1 MVSFEV
7 LAIILSVLGLATSL
21 FYYARV
27 LENQNKTRQTQLFLQ
42 FYNRLTDK
50 QFYEEFRK
58 IRDQEWDDIDDYI
71 EKYGIGPTLF
81 DIYLE
86 GVGLLVKRGQIDI
99 QLVDDLMSSLVI
111 RHWRSHGEVMIGLR
125 KKQNMPQIAEWT
137 EYLYYEIMKIAEK
150 QHPEL
155 DT

>member
-1 MVSFEV
+1 MVSFEF
-7 LAIILSVLGLATSL
+7 LAIVLSVLGLAVSL
-21 FYYARV
+21 VYYARV

-58 IRDQEWDDIDDYI
+58 VRDQEWEDLDDYI
-71 EKYGIGPTLF
+71 ESYGIGPTLF

-111 RHWRSHGEVMIGLR
+111 GYWRSHGDLMLGMR
-125 KKQNMPQIAEWT
+125 KRQNMPQIAEWT
-137 EYLYYEIMKIAEK
+137 EYLYNEIMNIAE
-150 QHPEL
+150 
-155 DT
+155 